1 MRSNWR
7 LVKELLMR
15 RNGNE
20 SVNFVAGCFSYALNA
35 GYKFH
40 VFFPQIL
47 VFFFHVDEKWGPIS
61 CTHQSVWG
69 AKNTL
74 QLRYTSFPAMT
85 DLSRFEIWQVFLHE
99 NLCYVSITM
108 HECVQIGVRLKNCS

>member
-1 MRSNWR
+1 M
-7 LVKELLMR
+7 
-15 RNGNE
+15 
-20 SVNFVAGCFSYALNA
+20 
-35 GYKFH
+35 
-40 VFFPQIL
+40 
-47 VFFFHVDEKWGPIS
+47 FFFLKFWFFYFEVEEKCGLIS

-74 QLRYTSFPAMT
+74 QLRYTSFPAMS

-108 HECVQIGVRLKNCS
+108 HECVQISVRLKNCS

>member
-1 MRSNWR
+1 MLLRRS
-7 LVKELLMR
+7 
-15 RNGNE
+15 GNE
-20 SVNFVAGCFSYALNA
+20 SVNFVAVYFSFALNE
-35 GYKFH
+35 GYKLH
-40 VFFPQIL
+40 VFITQIL
-47 VFFFHVDEKWGPIS
+47 VLFFFHVDEKWGPIS

-74 QLRYTSFPAMT
+74 QLRYTSFPAMS
-85 DLSRFEIWQVFLHE
+85 DLSRFEIWQVLLHE